1 MKQFNEALALDL
13 HRTELDRPR
22 ALIGLISLLV
32 MGPMFFLLLPLY
44 IGALVDYLGLSE
56 AQAGLLTSLELLG
69 TSAAAVMAVFWIRR
83 LSWQTLRARSCL
95 GTCCVFSSQSDIVDV
110 GMVID
115 QMLGFE
121 AIANTICD

>member
-83 LSWQTLRARSCL
+83 LSWRRVAAYAAGALLL
-95 GTCCVFSSQSDIVDV
+95 GNLLCVFFAVRHC
-110 GMVID
+110 GCRN
-115 QMLGFE
+115 GY
-121 AIANTICD
+121 